1 MKNKIYSI
9 PSFIIAVFGI
19 LFFNFGKRHI
29 PLFLIAVLLIPLQ
42 QCKKDNPVSTG
53 NITNPANG
61 KVIDAV
67 TNTGV
72 QGAYVALFASG
83 GSIGNPTRTLVKDT
97 ITDANGNFSFPTNLQ
112 GDEVQATAKKYYD
125 SQVYLIDQ
133 NSYKQ
138 SHIITLDP
146 QSYLKLH
153 IVNKQKIY
161 YLISFDF
168 AVKGAEIIL
177 NGFNVDTVITG
188 AVFDAT
194 TKQISYGLM
203 NSTVQKV
210 QYLPITPIRFD
221 TTFVQINY

>member
-1 MKNKIYSI
+1 MKKLSSY
-9 PSFIIAVFGI
+9 
-19 LFFNFGKRHI
+19 
-29 PLFLIAVLLIPLQ
+29 LFLISVLILLLQ
-42 QCKKDNPVSTG
+42 QCKKDIPLNS
-53 NITNPANG
+53 NTNPANG

-72 QGAYVALFASG
+72 PGAYVALFSSG
-83 GSIGNPTRTLVKDT
+83 GSIGNPTMILVKDT
-97 ITDANGNFSFPTNLQ
+97 ITDANGNFFFPANLQ